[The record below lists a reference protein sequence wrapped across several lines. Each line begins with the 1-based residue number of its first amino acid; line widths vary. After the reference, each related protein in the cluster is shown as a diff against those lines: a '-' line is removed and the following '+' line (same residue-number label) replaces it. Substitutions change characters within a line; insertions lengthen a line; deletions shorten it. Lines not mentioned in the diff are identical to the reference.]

1 MACFSEALYVEFT
14 VSSSFCF
21 KVLIQQNVQISSTY
35 LCSRRLIDCEY
46 TRIFFAMIIGVI
58 RATLASPVRFYLVF

>member
-1 MACFSEALYVEFT
+1 MACFLEALYVEFT

-21 KVLIQQNVQISSTY
+21 KILIQQNVPISSPY
-35 LCSRRLIDCEY
+35 LCSRRLIDCEQ

-58 RATLASPVRFYLVF
+58 RETLASPVRFYLVF